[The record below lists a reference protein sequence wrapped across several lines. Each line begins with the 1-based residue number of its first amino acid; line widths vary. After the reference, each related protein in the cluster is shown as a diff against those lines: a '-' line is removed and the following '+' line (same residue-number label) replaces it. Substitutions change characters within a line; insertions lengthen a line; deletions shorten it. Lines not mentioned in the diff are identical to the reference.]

1 MEDLHLTIK
10 TTDEYVV
17 WKNVTYL
24 IDRENEL
31 AFVPSQIRDAG
42 LCYRNLMRRGKISTI
57 WFLEETPEKPVGK
70 LARFFRWMEKH
81 FLKPYDHWPRGL

>member
-10 TTDEYVV
+10 TTDECVV
-17 WKNVTYL
+17 WRNVNYL

-42 LCYRNLMRRGKISTI
+42 LCYRNLMRRGKIRTK
-57 WFLEETPEKPVGK
+57 FLEEMPEKSVGK
-70 LARFFRWMEKH
+70 WKELIKTVFCSVK
-81 FLKPYDHWPRGL
+81 RGEF